1 MSSQTRSQRGV
12 ILGKGTVEN
21 RPDLGSFFA
30 TGAACVKALALPQ
43 QGPERQL
50 LQERI
55 RQLKYI
61 PPEDPLIAIGPRR
74 TGHSS

>member
-1 MSSQTRSQRGV
+1 
-12 ILGKGTVEN
+12 VEN

-61 PPEDPLIAIGPRR
+61 PPEDPLIAMKPR
-74 TGHSS
+74 